1 MKRLL
6 NGLRGAAAP
15 AALLLLAEIGMRSA
29 ATQSDALARPSEVFV
44 ALWQALQ
51 DGTIFQA
58 SMQTLGAGGAGL
70 FIGGG
75 IGLAVGLWFGL
86 SKLAGRLGAL
96 TIELLKPIPSVALI
110 PIAMMLFG
118 FGYRMEILVTA
129 FTCFFPML
137 ILSQAAVANVEP
149 RLLEMSRVIG
159 LSGLQQVW
167 KIVLPA
173 ALPRIFVAFRLAVGI
188 ALVVSVT
195 VEIAANPY
203 GLGYGLMIAQQSL
216 RPDLMFAFLFWIGF
230 VGWALNALMVAIQRR
245 VFNPYVPGAA

>member
-6 NGLRGAAAP
+6 SVLRGGAAP
-15 AALLLLAEIGMRSA
+15 LALLLLAEIGMRLA
-29 ATQSDALARPSEVFV
+29 NTQSDALARPSEVFL
-44 ALWQALQ
+44 ALAEAFR
-51 DGTIFQA
+51 DGSIYQA
-58 SMQTLGAGGAGL
+58 SLQTLGAGGAGL

-86 SKLAGRLGAL
+86 SRIAGRLGSL

-149 RLLEMSRVIG
+149 RMLEMSRVIG
-159 LSGLQQVW
+159 LSSLQQVW

-203 GLGYGLMIAQQSL
+203 GLGYALMIAQQSL
-216 RPDLMFAFLFWIGF
+216 RPDLMFAFLLWIGF
-230 VGWALNALMVAIQRR
+230 VGWALNALMIALQDRL
-245 VFNPYVPGAA
+245 FNPFVLGEK